1 MAIYK
6 CHGTLARS
14 RIFFPILSY
23 VDYTKQR
30 RSTLGLPKRVNA
42 AILNIPLDRLK
53 ELYPIQRF
61 TAMAV
66 TFSYHPDSPSKL
78 RVLLILRN
86 GKESSWGNTWETRG
100 GTPDEED
107 PTIIHSAA
115 RESGEETQIWPSRIA
130 GNAFTC
136 SFYHEDRKTGDIV
149 LMRTLGFTTID
160 NEETMAQR
168 IWSSEMQ
175 QPVGQ
180 SSVKISHEHLD
191 HCWFTEDEVRSA
203 ALYEQATP
211 RRPFTMLRA
220 KRDMVL
226 LAFELFR
233 KSQGQNLP
241 PSIDIVR

>member
-1 MAIYK
+1 MST
-6 CHGTLARS
+6 GTNNTGSLLGYHS
-14 RIFFPILSY
+14 LPEPI
-23 VDYTKQR
+23 
-30 RSTLGLPKRVNA
+30 NA
-42 AILNIPLDRLK
+42 ATVNVPLHRLK
-53 ELYPIQRF
+53 KLFPGIQRF

-86 GKESSWGNTWETRG
+86 GKESSWGNTWETGG

-149 LMRTLGFTTID
+149 LMRTLGFITID

-168 IWSSEMQ
+168 VWSSEMQ
-175 QPVGQ
+175 QPLGQ

-233 KSQGQNLP
+233 NLQGQNLP